1 MNWPTA
7 VVIIV
12 LVVCV
17 AKVLNARYRARHGII
32 EDMHGNQSFVPASGD
47 EKDRELEELR
57 ERIKVLEA
65 IATDPARRTAEEIEK
80 LRDER

>member
-12 LVVCV
+12 LLVCA
-17 AKVLNARYRARHGII
+17 AKVMNARYRARHGII
-32 EDMHGNQSFVPASGD
+32 EDSHGNQSYVADTSS

-57 ERIKVLEA
+57 ERIKVLER
-65 IATDPARRTAEEIEK
+65 IATDPARRTAEEIEQ

>member
-7 VVIIV
+7 VAVIV
-12 LVVCV
+12 LLVCA
-17 AKVLNARYRARHGII
+17 AKVMNARYRARAGII
-32 EDMHGNQSFVPASGD
+32 EDSHGNQSFVGHQVS
-47 EKDRELEELR
+47 EKDEEIANLR
-57 ERIKVLEA
+57 ERVKVLEQ

>member
-7 VVIIV
+7 IVIIV
-12 LVVCV
+12 MLVTA
-17 AKVLNARYRARHGII
+17 AKVITARYRARAGIL
-32 EDMHGNQSFVPASGD
+32 EDMHGNQSYVSQSSP

>member
-12 LVVCV
+12 LMVCA

-32 EDMHGNQSFVPASGD
+32 EDSHGNQSFVSHESGD
-47 EKDRELEELR
+47 KDRELEELR

-80 LRDER
+80 LRDQR